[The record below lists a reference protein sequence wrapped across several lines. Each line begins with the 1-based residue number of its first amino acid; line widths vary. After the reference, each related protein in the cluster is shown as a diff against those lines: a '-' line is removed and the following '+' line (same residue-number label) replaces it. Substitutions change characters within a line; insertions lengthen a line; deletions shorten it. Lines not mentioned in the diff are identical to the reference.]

1 MNCLMTKDERKHSG
15 FNISKGLISEF
26 PQITEMAGAVLSLVP
41 AMKIAWSV
49 DDEDVIAVESACV
62 DLANAY

>member
-1 MNCLMTKDERKHSG
+1 VSCLMTKDDKEHSG
-15 FNISKGLISEF
+15 LSISKGLISEF

-41 AMKIAWSV
+41 AMKIAWGV